1 MYVAAR
7 MMKGYDDT
15 DEWIKQIGGTLAAI
29 KGEPFLGWGRIL
41 KSSRE
46 TRREG
51 REEEGGWEGGRG
63 LKGGLTVIVSESE
76 RKREREEQLKKECK
90 QTGMSKST
98 GQLSC

>member
-1 MYVAAR
+1 MGPHLEVR
-7 MMKGYDDT
+7 QR
-15 DEWIKQIGGTLAAI
+15 DEA
-29 KGEPFLGWGRIL
+29 
-41 KSSRE
+41 
-46 TRREG
+46 G

-76 RKREREEQLKKECK
+76 RKREREQLKKECK